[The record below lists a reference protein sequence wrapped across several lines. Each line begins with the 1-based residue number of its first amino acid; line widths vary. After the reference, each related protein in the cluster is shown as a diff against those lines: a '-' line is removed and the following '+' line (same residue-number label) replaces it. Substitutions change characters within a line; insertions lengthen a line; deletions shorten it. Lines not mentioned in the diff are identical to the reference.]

1 MRILITSD
9 GSELAGRAFAALA
22 PWVQRWDA
30 ETWLLTVV
38 DPRESHETLAESGRP
53 VAAAGNIAI
62 SPALGGVSI
71 SRTPALAADRGDAI
85 EAARTATEDA
95 LRELAARYLPGVG
108 VQAHAVFSEDGAK
121 AIIEFA
127 SEHGVDFVVM
137 STHGRTGVA
146 RVAIGSVTMAVAHR
160 ASCPV
165 LVIRP
170 PAVTLENDAAA

>member
-9 GSELAGRAFAALA
+9 GSELAERAFAALA

-38 DPRESHETLAESGRP
+38 DPRESHETLAQSGRP
-53 VAAAGNIAI
+53 IASPGGMAT

-71 SRTPALAADRGDAI
+71 SRPPSLAADRGQAI

-95 LRELAARYLPGVG
+95 LRELAARYLPGLK

-127 SEHGVDFVVM
+127 SEHGVDFLVM
-137 STHGRTGVA
+137 STHGRSGLGRA
-146 RVAIGSVTMAVAHR
+146 MLGSV
-160 ASCPV
+160 ASSVVRHATVPV
-165 LVIRP
+165 IVVGPEVGLP
-170 PAVTLENDAAA
+170 

>member
-9 GSELAGRAFAALA
+9 GSELAERAFAALA

-53 VAAAGNIAI
+53 IAAAGNITI

-71 SRTPALAADRGDAI
+71 SRTPALAADRGQAI

-95 LRELAARYLPGVG
+95 LRELAVRYLPGLK
-108 VQAHAVFSEDGAK
+108 VQAHAAFSEDGAK

-127 SEHGVDFVVM
+127 SEHGVDFLVM
-137 STHGRTGVA
+137 STHGRSGLGRA
-146 RVAIGSVTMAVAHR
+146 MLGSV
-160 ASCPV
+160 ASSVVRHATVPV
-165 LVIRP
+165 IVVGPEVGLP
-170 PAVTLENDAAA
+170 